1 MGKGENPRNLK
12 FLFYWCNLHLINN
25 FGVEMCSKINEN
37 IYDNLDKIL
46 MVEAENIEEL
56 YQWKI
61 SDRALKSLNK
71 LHQLEKL
78 GINKSIDSKDSN
90 FKKNI
95 ILREKLAK
103 NKIIEK
109 ELGNWIIK
117 EWGGIKTG
125 KDDELI

>member
-1 MGKGENPRNLK
+1 
-12 FLFYWCNLHLINN
+12 
-25 FGVEMCSKINEN
+25 MCSKINEN